1 MNLQSYDP
9 LSFIEQFHND
19 VNRLLGNR
27 WSSQDND
34 SNMLT
39 GAWSPAI
46 DVREETDRYIVIAD
60 VPGIDPKD
68 IEITMENGVLTI
80 QGERNYETTDEDKDS
95 GYRRVER
102 AYGKFFRRLALP
114 DVADA
119 ENISA
124 EGKNG
129 VLEISIQKS
138 EQAKPRR
145 IEVKA

>member
-9 LSFIEQFHND
+9 FNFIEQFHND
-19 VNRLLGNR
+19 VNRLLGSR
-27 WSSQDND
+27 LLSRDND
-34 SNMLT
+34 SSIL
-39 GAWSPAI
+39 ASSWAPAV
-46 DVREETDRYIVIAD
+46 DVREETDSYVVIAD

-80 QGERNYETTDEDKDS
+80 QGEREYEKMDEDKDS

-102 AYGKFFRRLALP
+102 AYGKFYRRLALP
-114 DVADA
+114 DVTDA
-119 ENISA
+119 EKISA

-129 VLEISIQKS
+129 VLEITIPKS

-145 IEVKA
+145 IEVKS

>member
-1 MNLQSYDP
+1 MS
-9 LSFIEQFHND
+9 
-19 VNRLLGNR
+19 
-27 WSSQDND
+27 
-34 SNMLT
+34 
-39 GAWSPAI
+39 GAWSSAI
-46 DVREETDRYIVIAD
+46 DVREETDRYVVIAD

-80 QGERNYETTDEDKDS
+80 QGERNYETTDEDKES